1 MSELFN
7 IVVLGAVQGLT
18 EFLPISSDGH
28 LVLADALLTRLTGR
42 ANQDLHGQT
51 IVLHA
56 GTLLAVIFA
65 YWHRLW
71 RLLGADRRVIAPLV
85 VGTLPAVA
93 FGLFAHLAMK
103 ELLENVLL
111 TGFGLLATGS
121 LLIWGGRQPVGDVD
135 YRDLGW
141 RQALW
146 IGTFQASAILPGVSR
161 SGSTIASGLKVGL
174 RRDAAA
180 TFSFL
185 LSVPAVGGACLLEAI
200 KLLRPGDASLGE
212 PSLTAAQ
219 MAAGIGTSFLVGLFA
234 LWWLL
239 RWLEHGRLHYFAY
252 WCLPLGL
259 GIVVWQLFAAY

>member
-1 MSELFN
+1 MSELIN
-7 IVVLGAVQGLT
+7 IVVLGAVQWLT

-28 LVLADALLTRLTGR
+28 LVLADALLTRLTGH
-42 ANQDLHGQT
+42 ANHDLHWQT

-56 GTLLAVIFA
+56 GTLLAVVCA
-65 YWHRLW
+65 YWQRLW
-71 RLLGADRRVIAPLV
+71 RLLGQDRRVIAPLV

-103 ELLENVLL
+103 DLLENLLL
-111 TGFGLLATGS
+111 TGFGLLATGAV
-121 LLIWGGRQPVGDVD
+121 LIWGGRQPVGDLD
-135 YRDLGW
+135 YRELRW
-141 RQALW
+141 PQAVM
-146 IGTFQASAILPGVSR
+146 IGLFQAAAILPGVSR
-161 SGSTIASGLKVGL
+161 SGSTIAAGLKTGL

-185 LSVPAVGGACLLEAI
+185 LSVPAVGGACVLEAI
-200 KLLRPGDASLGE
+200 KLFAPGDTTLGE
-212 PSLTAAQ
+212 PSLTGMQ
-219 MAAGIGTSFLVGLFA
+219 MVAGIATSLLVGLFA

-259 GIVVWQLFAAY
+259 GIVLWQLFAA

>member
-1 MSELFN
+1 MTDLLN

-28 LVLADALLTRLTGR
+28 LVLADALLERLTGA
-42 ANQDLHGQT
+42 ANHDLHGQT

-56 GTLLAVIFA
+56 GTLLAVLCA
-65 YWHRLW
+65 YWQRLW
-71 RLLGADRRVIAPLV
+71 RLLGKDRRVILPLV

-93 FGLFAHLAMK
+93 IGLFAHLAMK
-103 ELLENVLL
+103 ELLENLLL
-111 TGFGLLATGS
+111 TGFGLLATGA
-121 LLIWGGRQPVGDVD
+121 LLIWGGRQPVGALD
-135 YRDLGW
+135 YRQL
-141 RQALW
+141 RSSQALW
-146 IGTFQASAILPGVSR
+146 IGLFQAAAILPGVSR
-161 SGSTIASGLKVGL
+161 SGSTIAAGLNAGL

-200 KLLRPGDASLGE
+200 NLLAPAEGRAE
-212 PSLTAAQ
+212 PSLTLVQ
-219 MAAGIGTSFLVGLFA
+219 MAAGVGTSFLVGLFA

-259 GIVVWQLFAAY
+259 AIVVWQLVAA